1 MSMRH
6 HAASVAALVSFVWLT
21 KIAAADC
28 PPVAVPMGDP
38 ALVKSVSERLSANGV
53 LTTAPENCPA
63 VRVHLERRGDQLHLR
78 VADGY
83 QRRGEREVQDVATAA
98 AIIESWTLQEIEA
111 GSMPAE
117 SIAVAAPV
125 PLAPSS
131 PAFGIGAAFRS
142 AVTEQSST
150 WMGATV
156 SGCARIGWACVGA
169 TIGVAKDIEAT
180 GASSTDDHHLLQLD
194 SRATAEV
201 PRSLAG
207 FVVSPGLSLGYGWQ
221 RISSTHLDTHMM
233 PFTQIDSSHALR
245 AGLQLRVGRAMS
257 QRMSIFTELAA
268 DRSLARSGL
277 TAGPHSWIGLSV
289 GARFGSP

>member
-6 HAASVAALVSFVWLT
+6 RAVSAFALASFVWVT
-21 KIAAADC
+21 RSAAADC
-28 PPVAVPMGDP
+28 PPAAVPMGDP
-38 ALVKSVSERLSANGV
+38 ALVKSVSERLSASGV
-53 LTTAPENCPA
+53 MTTAPENCPA

-98 AIIESWTLQEIEA
+98 AVIESWTLQEIEV

-117 SIAVAAPV
+117 AVRTSAPVAVAAG
-125 PLAPSS
+125 
-131 PAFGIGAAFRS
+131 PASFGIGAAFRS
-142 AVTEQSST
+142 AITDQSST
-150 WMGATV
+150 WMGAAV
-156 SGCARIGWACVGA
+156 SGCARISWACIGA
-169 TIGVAKDIEAT
+169 TIGCATDIEAT
-180 GASSTDDHHLLQLD
+180 GATSMDDHHPSQLD
-194 SRATAEV
+194 VRAMVEV
-201 PRSLAG
+201 PHSLAG

-221 RISSTHLDTHMM
+221 RIASDHLDAHMM

-245 AGLQLRVGRAMS
+245 AGMQLRVARS
-257 QRMSIFTELAA
+257 VSHRVSIFTELAA

-277 TAGPHSWIGLSV
+277 TAGPHSWFGLSV